1 MREKMQQKRQYRHV
15 EKCATSADDAKFDE
29 LAKTGMAKKSL
40 QKGFLVKILSEF
52 LTLGVQK

>member
-1 MREKMQQKRQYRHV
+1 
-15 EKCATSADDAKFDE
+15 

-52 LTLGVQK
+52 LTLGVQR